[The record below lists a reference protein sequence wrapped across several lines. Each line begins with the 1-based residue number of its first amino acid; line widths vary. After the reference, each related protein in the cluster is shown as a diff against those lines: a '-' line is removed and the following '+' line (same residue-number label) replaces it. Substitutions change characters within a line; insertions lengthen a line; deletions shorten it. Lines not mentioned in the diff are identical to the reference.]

1 MGFILVLVNLD
12 LRHTMTISRFLKS
25 LLLIGVISTQS
36 VMAQQQSALPSSGF
50 NAPAAA
56 QPSPQVAMIMLR
68 VEHNK
73 GKDFIVTPKGLRAQ
87 VPGKGIS
94 SKATAVA
101 VYQDPQQNYWY
112 IDKNGEPTAV
122 RPQVLQ
128 SVMAQFN
135 AEVQQRQTVAP
146 LASGVAGT
154 AGGAPVQQTTI
165 INQPAGGGSGG
176 GGGAMGMASMAMSGT
191 ALGMSI
197 GALSENSNHGYYGV
211 PYGKPIY
218 QDNHRYYYNNDSKK
232 AYIAPNSNN
241 KEYFNQFN
249 KQGNWNDRQ
258 NWQKNVH
265 PIDENRFARGGRF
278 RR

>member
-1 MGFILVLVNLD
+1 MG
-12 LRHTMTISRFLKS
+12 
-25 LLLIGVISTQS
+25 TQS
-36 VMAQQQSALPSSGF
+36 AMAQQAGSSPSSGV
-50 NAPAAA
+50 ASQAAA
-56 QPSPQVAMIMLR
+56 QPNSQLAMIMLR

-73 GKDFIVTPKGLRAQ
+73 GKDFIVTPRGLRAQ

-122 RPQVLQ
+122 RPQVVQ

-135 AEVQQRQTVAP
+135 AEVQQTQAVAP
-146 LASGVAGT
+146 SASGVTGTAGT

-165 INQPAGGGSGG
+165 INQPPAGGTSGG
-176 GGGAMGMASMAMSGT
+176 GGGAGAMGMASMAMGGT

-197 GALSENSNHGYYGV
+197 GALANSSNHGYYGV
-211 PYGKPIY
+211 PYGRPIY

-241 KEYFNQFN
+241 KEYFNQFD

-265 PIDENRFARGGRF
+265 PIGQTERFARGGRF